1 MSEIS
6 ERNKLL
12 KHRFGFFVAHLFL
25 LLFAV
30 WNVHFFRR
38 FSPEGP
44 SFFVTNDSFYFPI
57 LAFSLVLFAA
67 SFILKRNVKGFVFAQ
82 ILCGLISFFGL
93 VILFSI
99 DSFYFLLWFI
109 IGIFGSG
116 IQLLRYHKFL
126 EKN

>member
-1 MSEIS
+1 MKEIS
-6 ERNKLL
+6 KQNKLL
-12 KHRFGFFVAHLFL
+12 KFWFRFFVAHLVF

-30 WNVHFFRR
+30 WNIRFFRQ
-38 FSPEGP
+38 FSSEGP
-44 SFFVTNDSFYFPI
+44 SVYIYNELLFFSALALSFF
-57 LAFSLVLFAA
+57 LFAA
-67 SFILKRNVKGFVFAQ
+67 SFLSKKNLKSFIFAQ
-82 ILCGLISFFGL
+82 ILYCLISFFGL

-126 EKN
+126 EKD

>member
-1 MSEIS
+1 MREIA
-6 ERNKLL
+6 EQNKLL
-12 KHRFGFFVAHLFL
+12 KYWFGFLVAHLTF

-30 WNVHFFRR
+30 LNVYFVRR
-38 FSPEGP
+38 LAPKSP
-44 SFFVTNDSFYFPI
+44 SIFVTNDSVYYSIF
-57 LAFSLVLFAA
+57 AFSLVLFAA
-67 SFILKRNVKGFVFAQ
+67 SFVLKKNLKGFIFAQ

-93 VILFSI
+93 VTLFSI

-116 IQLLRYHKFL
+116 IQLLHYHNFL

>member
-1 MSEIS
+1 MREIS
-6 ERNKLL
+6 GQNKII
-12 KHRFGFFVAHLFL
+12 KYWFGFFVAHLVF

-30 WNVHFFRR
+30 WNVYFVRR
-38 FSPEGP
+38 LVPESP
-44 SFFVTNDSFYFPI
+44 SVFVTNDSVYFSI
-57 LAFSLVLFAA
+57 LVFSLVLFAA
-67 SFILKRNVKGFVFAQ
+67 SFLLKKNLKSFIFAQ
-82 ILCGLISFFGL
+82 ILCGLISLLGL

>member
-1 MSEIS
+1 MRGIS
-6 ERNKLL
+6 EQNKIP
-12 KHRFGFFVAHLFL
+12 KYWFGFLIAHLVF

-30 WNVHFFRR
+30 WNVYAFRR
-38 FSPEGP
+38 LAPESP
-44 SFFVTNDSFYFPI
+44 SVFVTNDSVYFSI
-57 LAFSLVLFAA
+57 LAFSLVSFAA
-67 SFILKRNVKGFVFAQ
+67 SFLLKKNLKGFIFAQ
-82 ILCGLISFFGL
+82 ILCGFISFSGL

-99 DSFYFLLWFI
+99 NSFYFLLWFI